1 MLNLNFDERK
11 VDPVPNISFQSTII
25 TDINGNQIN
34 VQQEI
39 SYVKLKKLNPDFE
52 EIQFFDEFIKKW
64 R

>member
-1 MLNLNFDERK
+1 MFTNL
-11 VDPVPNISFQSTII
+11 I

-34 VQQEI
+34 VPQEI

>member
-1 MLNLNFDERK
+1 LLNLNFDERK

>member
-11 VDPVPNISFQSTII
+11 VDPVPNISLQSFII

-34 VQQEI
+34 VPQEI